1 MAGKNESLALGD
13 IVTLQ
18 RGTTYKSALLGQPG
32 PVLLG
37 LASIKRNGG
46 FRDDNLKTYGGES
59 PSKLLLKPGD
69 VFVSLKDV
77 TQSADLLGAV
87 ARVPPEIPSGRVTQD
102 TVKLTFTRKDISP
115 NYVYWMLRTPGYRE
129 YCRAHAIGTTN
140 LSIAR
145 DDFLAYPIARPST
158 QAMVLVNTLDALDD
172 KIELNR
178 KMNETLEQMAQAL
191 FKSWFVDFD
200 PVHAKAAGRQPA
212 GMDKA
217 TADLFPDSFV
227 DSELGKIPKGWRV
240 APLSFGFEVLSGGT
254 PSTSNASYWNGSIP
268 WYSVKDAPQD
278 ADVWVINTE
287 KTITTEGVENSAAQ
301 VLPPQTTIISA
312 RGTVGK
318 LALTAIPMAMNQSCF
333 GLRGRNG
340 LADLTTYYIAKDAVG
355 KLLQNTHGT
364 VFDTINRQTFE
375 GVKWQFPPSAL
386 SHAFESAVGSQLLMI
401 KRNLGE
407 SKSLAKIRDALLPRL
422 LSGGN

>member
-227 DSELGKIPKGWRV
+227 DSELGKIPKGWRAASIYEIAEV
-240 APLSFGFEVLSGGT
+240 IYGAPFASGLFNTASAGRPLVRIRDLASEEPAVFTTEIHPKGYLLKPGDIAVGMDGEFRAYLWAGQESWLNQRVCVFAPKPGF
-254 PSTSNASYWNGSIP
+254 SNAFVRSSIIKP
-268 WYSVKDAPQD
+268 LAEVEATETATTVIHLGKNDIDRFKVVVPETSVNVAFAKTCQEWY
-278 ADVWVINTE
+278 
-287 KTITTEGVENSAAQ
+287 
-301 VLPPQTTIISA
+301 
-312 RGTVGK
+312 
-318 LALTAIPMAMNQSCF
+318 NQIVSNRKQSRSLSE
-333 GLRGRNG
+333 LR
-340 LADLTTYYIAKDAVG
+340 
-355 KLLQNTHGT
+355 
-364 VFDTINRQTFE
+364 DT
-375 GVKWQFPPSAL
+375 
-386 SHAFESAVGSQLLMI
+386 
-401 KRNLGE
+401 
-407 SKSLAKIRDALLPRL
+407 LLPRL